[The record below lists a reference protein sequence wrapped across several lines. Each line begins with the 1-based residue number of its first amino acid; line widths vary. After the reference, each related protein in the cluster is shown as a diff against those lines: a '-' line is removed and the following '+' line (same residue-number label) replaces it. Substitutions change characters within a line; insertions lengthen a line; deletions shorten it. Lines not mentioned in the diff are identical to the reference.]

1 MDKTI
6 VTSPEKRNDTSSFG
20 GLDASHID
28 SAVRALR
35 RSGDIVLIEA
45 QHRALRDHYVKQ
57 ILALMF
63 SVSPEVRVNRC
74 SKDRDWLIE
83 NINQAFIKHEKLGD
97 KPDQGKICEVWIVDL
112 NNTED
117 FELLRL
123 AQKLVTQFLDAGICM
138 LVSCSPSLTQLP
150 EFSKWINRIGIPLW
164 KFELPDQV
172 AMNEFLEKEARAGA
186 INEARKLVQ
195 ELKISKPDDSPKL
208 EEAELY
214 NLMPMFGPKD
224 SKMEYSVPE
233 SDPPLFMREDVSH
246 DLKNDLDRKKASFD
260 IQSTPPKASNSTTA
274 SPKSMKEN
282 KWWTRLRLVG
292 FSMFLLTL
300 SLIFVAIILGDT
312 NLSKIYMKVTDL
324 YAVAL
329 TQPEQTPLL
338 SDAEPPLQSENKT
351 ADVVT
356 TDTHSV
362 ADSSRTK
369 REIPN
374 EISAE
379 SLNTGSKSGFTP
391 GDNLEREV
399 VSTSVT
405 EPISGVSNSQSDAN
419 LDQKLGNSAN
429 DDFTPDLKTYSQNEI
444 LSDQYFAQLGAF
456 GSRNAAVMWQITN
469 AKSLSD
475 TFVERKGEK
484 RWVVLN
490 GPFKSREIAKTTLS
504 KVGIDFYVI
513 AGSDLINR

>member
-6 VTSPEKRNDTSSFG
+6 VTSPEKPNDTSSFG

-83 NINQAFIKHEKLGD
+83 NINQAFIKREKLGD

-112 NNTED
+112 NNADD

-123 AQKLVTQFLDAGICM
+123 AQKLVTQFLDAGICI
-138 LVSCSPSLTQLP
+138 LASCSTSLTQVP
-150 EFSKWINRIGIPLW
+150 EFSRWINRIGIPLW

-195 ELKISKPDDSPKL
+195 ELKISKSDESPKL

-214 NLMPMFGPKD
+214 SLMPMFGPKD
-224 SKMEYSVPE
+224 SNMEYSVPE

-246 DLKNDLDRKKASFD
+246 DRKKDLDAKKASFD
-260 IQSTPPKASNSTTA
+260 IQSTPPKASNSTSA
-274 SPKSMKEN
+274 SRKSMKEN
-282 KWWTRLRLVG
+282 KWWPRLRLVG

-300 SLIFVAIILGDT
+300 SLIFVVILLGDT
-312 NLSKIYMKVTDL
+312 DLTKMYMKATEL
-324 YAVAL
+324 YAGSL
-329 TQPEQTPLL
+329 TQPEQTPLP
-338 SDAEPPLQSENKT
+338 SDAEPPLQSKNKT
-351 ADVVT
+351 ADAVA
-356 TDTHSV
+356 TDTRAV
-362 ADSSRTK
+362 TDLGRTE
-369 REIPN
+369 REISN
-374 EISAE
+374 EISVQ

-391 GDNLEREV
+391 GDNREREA
-399 VSTSVT
+399 VSTLVT
-405 EPISGVSNSQSDAN
+405 EPISGVSNPRADAN
-419 LDQKLGNSAN
+419 LGQKLGSSSQG
-429 DDFTPDLKTYSQNEI
+429 DSMPDLKTYSQNEI

-456 GSRNAAVMWQITN
+456 GSRNAAVMWQIKNTG
-469 AKSLSD
+469 SLSD
-475 TFVERKGEK
+475 TFVEKKGEK

-490 GPFKSREIAKTTLS
+490 GPFESREIAKTTLS

-513 AGSDLINR
+513 AGSDLIN

>member
-83 NINQAFIKHEKLGD
+83 NINQAFIKHEKSSD
-97 KPDQGKICEVWIVDL
+97 KSDQGKICEVWIIDL
-112 NNTED
+112 NVADD

-138 LVSCSPSLTQLP
+138 LVSCSPSMTQLP
-150 EFSKWINRIGIPLW
+150 ECSRWINRIGIPLW

-172 AMNEFLEKEARAGA
+172 AMNAFLEKEARAGA

-195 ELKISKPDDSPKL
+195 ELKISKSDDSPKL
-208 EEAELY
+208 EMAELY
-214 NLMPMFGPKD
+214 DLMPMSGPKD
-224 SKMEYSVPE
+224 SNMEYSVPE
-233 SDPPLFMREDVSH
+233 SDPPLFIREDVSH
-246 DLKNDLDRKKASFD
+246 DGKKDLNGNKASFD
-260 IQSTPPKASNSTTA
+260 IQSTPSKASNSTTA
-274 SPKSMKEN
+274 SRKSIKRN

-292 FSMFLLTL
+292 FSMFLLSL
-300 SLIFVAIILGDT
+300 SLISVFILLGDI
-312 NLSKIYMKVTDL
+312 NLTKIYMNATEL
-324 YAVAL
+324 YEDSL
-329 TQPEQTPLL
+329 TQPAHTRLP
-338 SDAEPPLQSENKT
+338 SDNEAPMQSVNKT
-351 ADVVT
+351 TKAVT
-356 TDTHSV
+356 TDIPAI
-362 ADSSRTK
+362 ADSDRTE
-369 REIPN
+369 REFPN

-379 SLNTGSKSGFTP
+379 SLNTVSKFGLTP
-391 GDNLEREV
+391 GDILEREA
-399 VSTSVT
+399 VSTLVT
-405 EPISGVSNSQSDAN
+405 EPISGVSIPESDAN
-419 LDQKLGNSAN
+419 LDKNLGNSSH
-429 DDFTPDLKTYSQNEI
+429 DDSMTDLKTYSQNEI
-444 LSDQYFAQLGAF
+444 RSDQYFAQLGAF

-490 GPFKSREIAKTTLS
+490 GPFKSREIAKTTLR
-504 KVGIDFYVI
+504 KFGMDFYVI
-513 AGSDLINR
+513 AGSELINR